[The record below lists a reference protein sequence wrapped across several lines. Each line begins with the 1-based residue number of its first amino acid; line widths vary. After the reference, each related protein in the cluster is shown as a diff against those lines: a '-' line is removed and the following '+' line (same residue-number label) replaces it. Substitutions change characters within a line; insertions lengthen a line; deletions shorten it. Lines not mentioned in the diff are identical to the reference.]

1 MTLTLLLAVVLLH
14 LLQQGSMSKKLP
26 EVEQYEIVY
35 PRKLHT
41 VHRRD
46 IERNKETKYDDTME
60 YGIKAS
66 GEEVILHLQKNKHL
80 FARDYTE
87 TVYSDDGQQITTSP
101 QIKDHCYYNGYIQN
115 DADSIAS
122 ISACN
127 GLSGYF
133 ETRGQKY
140 LIEPLGT
147 SDSDE
152 HAVYKYEKLK
162 QKSIKTCGLVNNTWE
177 EDSNDPTDDIFKSSN
192 SPEMKAYLKAK
203 KYLEVYIVADNSLYK
218 KYEEN
223 VKTIRQRIFGIVNYI
238 NTVYKAINIYVALIG
253 LEIWTDGDKCLLSHA
268 AGFTLDSFSKWR
280 LSDLLKRK
288 RNDNAQLITGYD
300 FEGTTIGLAFLKS
313 ICSDIYSAG
322 IIQDHNRNEI
332 AVAATMAHEMGHN
345 LGMSH
350 DTKAC
355 TCSAEVCI
363 MTDTVSSII
372 PKKFSSCSLQ
382 SFEKYM
388 LSDMPECL
396 TNIPDKNSIIAPPSC
411 GNGFV
416 EKGEECDCGTPEECT
431 NECCDPESCKLTA
444 GSTCAQGECCEN
456 CQYKQSGAI
465 CRAVKHDC
473 DLAEM
478 CTGFSEHCPADRF
491 RVNGY
496 PCNYGE
502 GYCYMGHCPTRENQ
516 CKAAFGAQA
525 TEGAASCYRM
535 NEKGVYYGYCRKEK
549 GSHVPCEKK
558 DIMCGKL
565 FCAGGNEMPRDG
577 SLVTF
582 ESCKASFPRNGEAD
596 PGMILNGT
604 KCGNGMV
611 CSNGECVYIED
622 AFRSTNCSAKC
633 TGHAVCDHELQCQCE
648 EGWVPPTCDSS
659 SAVTSFAIVAGV
671 LLVLAITATAAVFLI
686 RFRVSKKSQTRRGP
700 GATNQVF
707 VDQEQRHREHP
718 VLAVPAQKMNDK
730 KLLLPVPPL
739 QENKPQL
746 RSPAI
751 RPRGPPPPVPS
762 TKPASSHTEEIFAP
776 ERKLAHLPVPKG
788 KPPPPLPPK
797 ALKPPMNPRV

>member
-1 MTLTLLLAVVLLH
+1 MGAFEGNLLWATSESSFFTSPFPNTIH
-14 LLQQGSMSKKLP
+14 LLFQ
-26 EVEQYEIVY
+26 
-35 PRKLHT
+35 
-41 VHRRD
+41 
-46 IERNKETKYDDTME
+46 
-60 YGIKAS
+60 
-66 GEEVILHLQKNKHL
+66 
-80 FARDYTE
+80 
-87 TVYSDDGQQITTSP
+87 
-101 QIKDHCYYNGYIQN
+101 
-115 DADSIAS
+115 
-122 ISACN
+122 
-127 GLSGYF
+127 
-133 ETRGQKY
+133 
-140 LIEPLGT
+140 
-147 SDSDE
+147 
-152 HAVYKYEKLK
+152 
-162 QKSIKTCGLVNNTWE
+162 
-177 EDSNDPTDDIFKSSN
+177 
-192 SPEMKAYLKAK
+192 
-203 KYLEVYIVADNSLYK
+203 YK

-288 RNDNAQLITGYD
+288 RNDNLHLNCPLSATWLLG
-300 FEGTTIGLAFLKS
+300 
-313 ICSDIYSAG
+313 CSYLFYSAHRNNTLFFSL
-322 IIQDHNRNEI
+322 QDHNRNEI

-372 PKKFSSCSLQ
+372 PKQFSSCSLQ

-444 GSTCAQGECCEN
+444 GSKCAQGECCEN

-502 GYCYMGHCPTRENQ
+502 GYCYMGRCPTRENQ

-633 TGHAVCDHELQCQCE
+633 PGHAVRYQC
-648 EGWVPPTCDSS
+648 
-659 SAVTSFAIVAGV
+659 
-671 LLVLAITATAAVFLI
+671 
-686 RFRVSKKSQTRRGP
+686 
-700 GATNQVF
+700 
-707 VDQEQRHREHP
+707 
-718 VLAVPAQKMNDK
+718 
-730 KLLLPVPPL
+730 LLLL
-739 QENKPQL
+739 
-746 RSPAI
+746 
-751 RPRGPPPPVPS
+751 
-762 TKPASSHTEEIFAP
+762 T
-776 ERKLAHLPVPKG
+776 
-788 KPPPPLPPK
+788 
-797 ALKPPMNPRV
+797 